1 MFILVEVVFPV
12 FAIFFA
18 GYILKKKFKFSTDSL
33 SQTAFYLLLPCL
45 VFRTLYEVD
54 IKGDLKNIII
64 FQFFL
69 MLFLTAIILIIGK
82 VRKDSPQLI
91 NGLLLAVIFM
101 NAGNYGGPFILFALG
116 ETAFQLAIA
125 YWVIQTILMNTLGV
139 FIANKQ
145 GTTLKDTLIVTFK
158 MPIVYA
164 AIVGLGCQ
172 LIEIEMPT
180 FLYNPIDLLATATIP
195 IIMLLLGMQIATVTF
210 TKAWPAISYGLAL
223 RLIISPLLA
232 FFIVKTFMNV
242 DGLLSSVL
250 ILQAAMP
257 SAVVATLIA
266 SKYHCEA
273 EVVSGITLMTT
284 LVSMGTLPL
293 ILYLL

>member
-18 GYILKKKFKFSTDSL
+18 GFVLRKKFGLQIDSL

-69 MLFLTAIILIIGK
+69 MLFLAALVLLIGK
-82 VRKDSPQLI
+82 LRKQTAQMT
-91 NGLLLAVIFM
+91 NGLLLSTIFM

-116 ETAFQLAIA
+116 EVAFQLAIA

-145 GTTLKDTLIVTFK
+145 GTTLKATLIVTLK

-164 AIVGLGCQ
+164 AILGIGLQ
-172 LIEIEMPT
+172 LLELTIPM
-180 FLYNPIDLLATATIP
+180 FLFQPVDMLATATIP
-195 IIMLLLGMQIATVTF
+195 IIMLLLGMQLANVTF
-210 TKAWPAISYGLAL
+210 TKAWSVINYGIIL
-223 RLIISPLLA
+223 RLVISPVLA
-232 FFIVKTFMNV
+232 FLIVQFIMNV
-242 DGLLSSVL
+242 DGLLSNVL

-257 SAVVATLIA
+257 SAVVMTLIA
-266 SKYHCEA
+266 TKYYCEPEA
-273 EVVSGITLMTT
+273 VSGITLITT
-284 LVSMGTLPL
+284 IVSMITLPL
-293 ILYLL
+293 ILFLL